1 MSKAAGLKRLVLT
14 CQRYIFRLTVDNRIY
29 LWHFFVKFL
38 VAKCRGILRDG
49 DIRKEIIGVKEQSLI
64 FPIVKYLRS
73 NGYVTCTEYRTP
85 WAIPDVLA
93 ACLDEEKVNQRLAKG
108 QITPLTR
115 ELYWQILKLIPDT
128 EQYSHI
134 DVKTIAQNVGLSPS
148 YLMSK
153 ILNTLRRNNYIVIQD
168 GKCAKI
174 NGVHP
179 YSKTLVSVE
188 AKVKDWKHAGEQA
201 LRHQKFVNQAYV
213 ALPSQHIRPALNNLD
228 AFKNANLGLLEV
240 NTQDQIIQHFIPAYQ
255 DPVLDTL
262 YNAAL
267 DSLWAIVQSERKPR
281 LIKEEATNVNTNSK
295 SVFHT

>member
-1 MSKAAGLKRLVLT
+1 M
-14 CQRYIFRLTVDNRIY
+14 
-29 LWHFFVKFL
+29 
-38 VAKCRGILRDG
+38 
-49 DIRKEIIGVKEQSLI
+49 KEQSLI
-64 FPIVKYLRS
+64 SPIIKYFRR

-93 ACLDEEKVNQRLAKG
+93 VCLDEKKVNQRLAKG

-115 ELYWQILKLIPDT
+115 ELYWQILKLIPDI
-128 EQYSHI
+128 EQHSYI
-134 DVKTIAQNVGLSPS
+134 DIKRIAVNVGLSPS
-148 YLMSK
+148 YLVSK
-153 ILNTLRRNNYIVIQD
+153 ILNTLRSNNYIVVQD

-174 NGVHP
+174 NGFHP
-179 YSKTLVSVE
+179 YSKTLISVE

-240 NTQDQIIQHFIPAYQ
+240 NAQAQIVRHFTPVYQ

-262 YNAAL
+262 YNTVL
-267 DSLWAIVQSERKPR
+267 DSLWAIVQSERKQE
-281 LIKEEATNVNTNSK
+281 LIKEEPTNGNTNSK
-295 SVFHT
+295 PVFYTQGSA